1 MTAFTRR
8 RLDRL
13 QAKREADSPCE
24 ECGYGLGLATY
35 EVEFVDHSEPD
46 EFCSGCG
53 RQLSVE
59 ITWDEDL
66 DSLPPRE

>member
-13 QAKREADSPCE
+13 QAKRQRSYNSPCE
-24 ECGYGLGLATY
+24 ECGHGLGTATY
-35 EVEFVDHSEPD
+35 AVEFVDYSEPD

-53 RQLSVE
+53 RQTSVE
-59 ITWDEDL
+59 IVWGDEL
-66 DSLPPRE
+66 TPRA